1 VDELSHGSFS
11 ATLGFPLQTTGI
23 PMNEHRYP
31 VGILG
36 AGEIGATLGELLA
49 QAGHEVM
56 LSSRDPAARA
66 DQAAALGCRIGT
78 LEEAA
83 AFGEV
88 VIAAL
93 PLNALDEIPA
103 GALAGKVVI
112 DTMNYYPPR
121 DGAIAAFD
129 EYRTTTSEQ
138 VAQHLS
144 GARVVKGFNAIL
156 AYDLPREERP
166 PVEGGRRALPLAGDD
181 DEAKARVAALY
192 AQLDFD
198 VLDAGPLA
206 DSWRFERAKP
216 AYCIPLSLVQLRAAL
231 AAAERDKELPHGSWR
246 RKPRQDL

>member
-1 VDELSHGSFS
+1 
-11 ATLGFPLQTTGI
+11 
-23 PMNEHRYP
+23 MNEHRYP

-36 AGEIGATLGELLA
+36 AGEIGSALGELLA
-49 QAGHEVM
+49 QAGYEVM
-56 LSSRDPAARA
+56 LSSRHPEARA

-93 PLNALDEIPA
+93 PLNALGEIPA
-103 GALAGKVVI
+103 SALAGKVVI

-129 EYRTTTSEQ
+129 EYRSTTSER
-138 VAQHLS
+138 VARHLS
-144 GARVVKGFNAIL
+144 GARVVKAFNAIL
-156 AYDLPREERP
+156 AYDLPRDTRP
-166 PVEGGRRALPLAGDD
+166 PIEDGRRALPVAADD
-181 DEAKARVAALY
+181 EEAKALVAGMH

-198 VLDAGPLA
+198 VLDAGSLA

-216 AYCIPLSLVQLRAAL
+216 AYCIPLNRVQLRAAL

-246 RKPRQDL
+246 RKPRLD

>member
-1 VDELSHGSFS
+1 
-11 ATLGFPLQTTGI
+11 
-23 PMNEHRYP
+23 MNEHRYP

-36 AGEIGATLGELLA
+36 AGEIGATLGKLLA

-66 DQAAALGCRIGT
+66 DQAAASGCRIGT

-83 AFGEV
+83 TFGEV
-88 VIAAL
+88 VIVAL
-93 PLNALDEIPA
+93 PLNAVDQIPP
-103 GALAGKVVI
+103 GTLAGKVVI
-112 DTMNYYPPR
+112 DTMNYYPAR
-121 DGAIAAFD
+121 DGDIAAFD
-129 EYRTTTSEQ
+129 EHRMATSEH
-138 VAQHLS
+138 VARRLS

-166 PVEGGRRALPLAGDD
+166 EVEGGRRALPLAGDD
-181 DEAKARVAALY
+181 TEAKARVAALY

-198 VLDAGPLA
+198 VLDAGSLA

-216 AYCIPLSLVQLRAAL
+216 AYCIPLSLTQLRAAL

-246 RKPRQDL
+246 RKPRQD

>member
-1 VDELSHGSFS
+1 MKAHS
-11 ATLGFPLQTTGI
+11 
-23 PMNEHRYP
+23 EHRLT

-36 AGEIGATLGELLA
+36 AGEIGMTLGKLLA

-56 LSSRDPAARA
+56 LSSRRPEARA
-66 DQAAALGCRIGT
+66 AEAASLGCRIGT
-78 LEEAA
+78 LEQAA
-83 AFGEV
+83 AFGEI

-93 PLNALDEIPA
+93 PLLALDDIPVDT
-103 GALAGKVVI
+103 LAGKVVI

-129 EYRTTTSEQ
+129 EYREATSER
-138 VAQHLS
+138 VAQRLH
-144 GARVVKGFNAIL
+144 GARVVKAFNAIL

-166 PVEGGRRALPLAGDD
+166 PVEGNRRALPLAGDD
-181 DEAKARVAALY
+181 EDAKAFVAALH

-198 VLDAGPLA
+198 AFDSGSLA

-216 AYCIPLSLVQLRAAL
+216 AYCIPLNRMQLRAAL

-246 RKPRQDL
+246 RKPRATEVR